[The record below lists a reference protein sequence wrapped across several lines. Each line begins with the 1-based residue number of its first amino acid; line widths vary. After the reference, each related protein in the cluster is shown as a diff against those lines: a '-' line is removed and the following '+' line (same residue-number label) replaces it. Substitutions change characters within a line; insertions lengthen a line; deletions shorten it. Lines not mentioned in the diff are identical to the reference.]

1 MIERHVYIKLND
13 EHSNPTERA
22 AVVERSR
29 GLSALPGVVDV
40 TVGVPVDDGSRTA
53 WDVAIRLRF
62 ESIDAIEP
70 YRVHPEHRRYVDE
83 FLKPRLAVITAWNFE
98 V

>member
-13 EHSNPTERA
+13 EHSNLTERA

-40 TVGVPVDDGSRTA
+40 TVGVPRWTTDLVLPGMWRFACGSSPSMPSSPTVFTRSTA
-53 WDVAIRLRF
+53 GTWTSF
-62 ESIDAIEP
+62 
-70 YRVHPEHRRYVDE
+70 
-83 FLKPRLAVITAWNFE
+83 
-98 V
+98 